1 MYINVTIEDLYCL
14 PGELR
19 SLTGL
24 VSELVLHEVGRILRY
39 IYTIYLHR
47 YIYTIYIDIST

>member
-39 IYTIYLHR
+39 IYTIYR
-47 YIYTIYIDIST
+47 YIYTIYR